1 MDFSILL
8 AILGLGVAV
17 ISLLKPQ
24 SKLSISFKINWV
36 DKTVII
42 FSLIFVHYIAF
53 TPILKELGLLLPLGY
68 WRWGF
73 DEKSAKYIYIRYY

>member
-24 SKLSISFKINWV
+24 TKLSISFKINWV

-42 FSLIFVHYIAF
+42 FYLIFVHYIAF
-53 TPILKELGLLLPLGY
+53 TWKHE
-68 WRWGF
+68 
-73 DEKSAKYIYIRYY
+73 DK